1 MTAIR
6 DQKPEVRGQ
15 RSEVRLRKPAAAAVL
30 LKIIRAG
37 RHAASARSKGGC
49 CPELSGRFRFPLL
62 ALSRDPRGRV
72 EPRPR
77 PDPNRYVREPACCPG
92 NGRWQL
98 MALPPACRWEK
109 CPVASNPSAPCG

>member
-1 MTAIR
+1 MLMLVIVIDSEAR
-6 DQKPEVRGQ
+6 PGESVRRRTGSRQ
-15 RSEVRLRKPAAAAVL
+15 RGAWS
-30 LKIIRAG
+30 KIIRAG

-72 EPRPR
+72 EPGPR
-77 PDPNRYVREPACCPG
+77 LDPNRYVRELACCPG
-92 NGRWQL
+92 NGRWQP

-109 CPVASNPSAPCG
+109 CPAAS